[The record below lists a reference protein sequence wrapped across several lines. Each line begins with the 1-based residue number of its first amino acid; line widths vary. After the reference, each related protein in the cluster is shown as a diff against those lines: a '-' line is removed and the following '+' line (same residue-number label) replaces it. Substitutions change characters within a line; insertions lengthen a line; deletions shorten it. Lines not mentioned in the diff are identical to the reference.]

1 MYLLS
6 WLRATDRD
14 TFQNWKAP
22 NFGKSCVS
30 YFLWSNKPKCAINCA
45 SPHVSWGPF
54 CKITGE
60 RKTIFTYEMNRD
72 SPQEKKRLVILSH
85 GTYFDSLRLDRVVA
99 SSAPNQSFN
108 LPSVWC
114 TSLTLHLLTMRDQQ
128 QFAVLD
134 SRPVIYFTKALS
146 QDKLTV
152 DMTEGEPNRPWLKL
166 NYSSERNRR
175 NSTKGLHKLPNS
187 HSRNQTFEYRLGGY
201 KVNF

>member
-1 MYLLS
+1 MKTLFRTERPQTLE
-6 WLRATDRD
+6 
-14 TFQNWKAP
+14 KA
-22 NFGKSCVS
+22 VS
-30 YFLWSNKPKCAINCA
+30 VIFLWSNKPKCAINCA

-54 CKITGE
+54 CTITGE

-72 SPQEKKRLVILSH
+72 SPQKEKKRLVILSH

-108 LPSVWC
+108 LPSVWY

-152 DMTEGEPNRPWLKL
+152 DMTEGEPNGPWLKL

-175 NSTKGLHKLPNS
+175 NSTKGLHKLPNR
-187 HSRNQTFEYRLGGY
+187 HSRNQTLSIG
-201 KVNF
+201 